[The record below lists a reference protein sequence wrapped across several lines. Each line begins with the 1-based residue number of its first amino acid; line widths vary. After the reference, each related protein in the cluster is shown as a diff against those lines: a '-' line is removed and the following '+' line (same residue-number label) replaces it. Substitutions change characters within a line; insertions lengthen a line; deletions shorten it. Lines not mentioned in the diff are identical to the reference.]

1 MENNKVTAEKVQ
13 VSRNGPYIVIG
24 MVPVAEQTIVCDSDG
39 TSVGWRS
46 GKQYPLQEKCA
57 LCRCGHSRNK
67 PFCDGTH
74 LTVGFDGTETAGKET
89 YLASPKELDGTT
101 LKLIDIEGLCASARF
116 CHRAGGIWKLIPES
130 AKPAVKR
137 IIIEETYDCPSG
149 RLVLIDKKTQERLEP
164 ETEKSIGLIED
175 PWAGVKGPLW
185 VRGYVPVVSAE
196 GKPYALRN
204 RVTLCRCGKSSN
216 KPFCD
221 SSHYPEAETIEKTH
235 GDRAKAGES
244 SRV

>member
-13 VSRNGPYIVIG
+13 VSRNGPYIVSG

-67 PFCDGTH
+67 PFCD
-74 LTVGFDGTETAGKET
+74 
-89 YLASPKELDGTT
+89 
-101 LKLIDIEGLCASARF
+101 
-116 CHRAGGIWKLIPES
+116 
-130 AKPAVKR
+130 
-137 IIIEETYDCPSG
+137 
-149 RLVLIDKKTQERLEP
+149 
-164 ETEKSIGLIED
+164 
-175 PWAGVKGPLW
+175 
-185 VRGYVPVVSAE
+185 
-196 GKPYALRN
+196 
-204 RVTLCRCGKSSN
+204 
-216 KPFCD
+216 